1 MNSSQIDSSKF
12 EIWYREGP
20 QKLKKKST
28 HNSVNFKQKIQLRVV
43 FPSEKYVEFGRQIK
57 IWVLSL
63 FKVFNFLK
71 GHFFDHETPD

>member
-43 FPSEKYVEFGRQIK
+43 FPSEKYVEFGRQ
-57 IWVLSL
+57 
-63 FKVFNFLK
+63 
-71 GHFFDHETPD
+71 T

>member
-28 HNSVNFKQKIQLRVV
+28 HNFVNLEQKIQLRVV
-43 FPSEKYVEFGRQIK
+43 FPSEKEAEFRRQ
-57 IWVLSL
+57 
-63 FKVFNFLK
+63 
-71 GHFFDHETPD
+71 T

>member
-1 MNSSQIDSSKF
+1 MLMNSSQIDSSKF

-43 FPSEKYVEFGRQIK
+43 FPSEKEVEFMRQ
-57 IWVLSL
+57 
-63 FKVFNFLK
+63 
-71 GHFFDHETPD
+71 T

>member
-43 FPSEKYVEFGRQIK
+43 FPLEKYVEFGHQIEFYRAIVLIIKHHMEKNISK
-57 IWVLSL
+57 I
-63 FKVFNFLK
+63 
-71 GHFFDHETPD
+71 